1 MKNLYFARKDGALID
16 SDQIKS
22 MALVVF
28 GKRLETDAEIRSF
41 AKKCKHISYEVKKP
55 SIKYLLKNGYK
66 LRAIIVCKELN
77 NISFHEAEEIVKKIE
92 KTL

>member
-16 SDQIKS
+16 SNQIKN

-28 GKRLETDAEIRSF
+28 GKRLKTDAEIRSF
-41 AKKCKHISYEVKKP
+41 AKECKYISYEVKKP

-66 LRAIIVCKELN
+66 LRAIMLCKELN
-77 NISFHEAEEIVKKIE
+77 DIPFSEASKIVEKIE